1 MRKRS
6 KSFVMRLNDEEYK
19 ALEKHLTK
27 TKLSREAY
35 IRLLINGQIPIE
47 SPPLAYHE
55 LIKQL
60 RKIGTNLNQIAY
72 KANALNQIDAMEYVK
87 NVNELQEVILKI
99 MKGITEPRNG
109 NNRNLEG

>member
-1 MRKRS
+1 M
-6 KSFVMRLNDEEYK
+6 FRLTNEEYER
-19 ALEKHLTK
+19 LEKQRLK
-27 TKLSREAY
+27 TSLSRETY
-35 IRLLINGQIPIE
+35 LRLLVTGNVPIE

-60 RKIGTNLNQIAY
+60 RKIGANLNQIAY
-72 KANALNQIDAMEYVK
+72 KANALNQIDSKDYMK

-99 MKGITEPRNG
+99 MKGITEPRNDG